1 MDESHTRILF
11 VLVSKQILMLILK
24 QREFMINKEETA
36 KKFAESDELMDV
48 SVDTNIESQLHIQ
61 RERELQ
67 NWDEAKMRN
76 IAAEEGVEITD
87 AHLQV
92 IRMLQE
98 YYIEHGPAQKGSEL
112 GDILDEAFSNQ
123 GGRKYLHR
131 LFPEGPVAQGMR
143 FAGLPVPKSSED
155 EGFGTAR

>member
-1 MDESHTRILF
+1 
-11 VLVSKQILMLILK
+11 
-24 QREFMINKEETA
+24 MISKEETA

-48 SVDTNIESQLHIQ
+48 SVDTDIESQQRSQ

-67 NWDEAKMRN
+67 NWNEDKTRE
-76 IAAEEGVEITD
+76 IAAKEGVEITP

-92 IRMLQE
+92 INALQE

-112 GDILDEAFSNQ
+112 GDMLDVTFSKQ
-123 GGRKYLHR
+123 GGRKYLHS

-143 FAGLPVPKSSED
+143 FSGLPVPKSSED